1 MIKGFKKYKKNIY
14 IHLWKLL
21 NGTIFGREEY
31 QEQKRVSQGGG
42 SGLGL
47 IQHKP

>member
-1 MIKGFKKYKKNIY
+1 MSMITSTMMEHTTENEGAPD
-14 IHLWKLL
+14 
-21 NGTIFGREEY
+21 
-31 QEQKRVSQGGG
+31 QGGG